1 MRYFFLDQTQGWRG
15 PFLFEELCQLKREG
29 LLLPS
34 SPVKTEGSE
43 RIVLFKELAAEGPP
57 PLSAGTSEAGATP
70 SSLHNSPFAARSES
84 FADRAGSDLRA
95 LLPHLLLP
103 LEELR
108 TFRWVENRTALSF
121 AAVGL
126 LPLVIFALFRSPAQ
140 FGNAY
145 WAMALYFSVLWAMFF
160 YKALGAREARF
171 GLAALSFFGSGFVS
185 ISVLL
190 LLYRVWPMDMLLG
203 WTLTSR
209 DFLVQCLGFLFGVA
223 LPEEFCKALVL
234 FFVARRF
241 MPQSPRA
248 MLFYGLMAGLGFGI
262 YEAVKYQSVHNFNFA
277 VEAVRRNPEQS
288 AVFRAMAEYYLL
300 NLIRLTTLPFLHAIW
315 GGIAGYFIG
324 FAEQFP
330 PRRRG
335 LLIVAIGMPTSL
347 HGCYN
352 AFSGSFFA
360 LIIAL
365 ASVVALVLYFAK
377 SVDFENLLAQRR
389 VR

>member
-1 MRYFFLDQTQGWRG
+1 MRYFYLDQAQGWRG
-15 PFLFEELCQLKREG
+15 PFVFEELCQLNREG
-29 LLLPS
+29 LLLPG
-34 SPVKTEGSE
+34 SPVKTEGSD
-43 RIVLFKELAAEGPP
+43 RIVLFKELAAGILP
-57 PLSAGTSEAGATP
+57 PLSAANQGAGPGSAP
-70 SSLHNSPFAARSES
+70 HPGSPFAARNES
-84 FADRAGSDLRA
+84 FSERAGDGLRA

-160 YKALGAREARF
+160 YKALGAREARL
-171 GLAALSFFGSGFVS
+171 GLAALSFFSSGILS
-185 ISVLL
+185 ISALL
-190 LLYRVWPMDMLLG
+190 LFYRVWPMNVLLR
-203 WTLTSR
+203 WTLDSR
-209 DFLVQCLGFLFGVA
+209 EFVVQWLGFLFGVA
-223 LPEEFCKALVL
+223 LPEELCKALVL
-234 FFVARRF
+234 LFVARRF
-241 MPQSPRA
+241 APQSPRA

-262 YEAVKYQSVHNFNFA
+262 YEAVKYQSVHNFTFA
-277 VEAVRRNPEQS
+277 WEKARQNPDQS
-288 AVFRAMAEYYLL
+288 AVARAMADYYLL

-324 FAEQFP
+324 FAEQYP
-330 PRRRG
+330 PRRIA
-335 LLIVAIGMPTSL
+335 LLIVAIGLPTLL

-352 AFSGSFFA
+352 AFSGSFVA
-360 LIIAL
+360 MIIAL

-389 VR
+389 AR